1 MQHGEKVNWL
11 AYLSAFDTACA
22 RSSRTP
28 ATDRSVT
35 QPTASARAGNDQHTP
50 LMRQFFA
57 AKAEHPDVLLFFRM
71 GDFYELFYDDAR
83 KAARLLDITLTQR
96 GSSAGQPI
104 PMAGVPAHAYEGYL
118 ARLVALGESVAICEQ
133 IGDPALA
140 KGLVERKVVR
150 IVTPGTVTDE
160 ALLHDRR
167 DTLLMAVARGK
178 QGFGLAWADLAG
190 GRFLVNEVVN
200 DDMLEAELA
209 RLDPAELLIPDEEG
223 WPAGLATRTGLRR
236 RAPWL
241 FDADTGRRQ
250 LLQFFG
256 LHDLSGFGIDDGL
269 PFKGALA
276 IAAAG
281 ALLGYVEETQKQ
293 RLPHL
298 TAIRVETSDGAIAMN
313 AATRR
318 HLELDTRVDGDTRH
332 TLLGVLDSTITP
344 MGGRLLR
351 RWLHRPLR
359 DRQVLRER
367 HDAVKTLIDR
377 RLEND
382 LRDTFRGLG
391 DIERILSRVALRS
404 ARPRD
409 LSTLRDAL
417 VSLPRVRDTLRVADS
432 PRLNAL
438 SAELGEHDAQ
448 ATWLQSA
455 IVPQPPLLARDG
467 GTIADGYDAELDEL
481 RQLSTNADQFL
492 IDLEARERASS
503 GIATLKVGY
512 NRVHGYFIEISKGQ
526 ADKAP
531 VHYTRRQTLTGAER
545 YITEELKA
553 FEDKVLSARDRA
565 LTREKM
571 LYETILDEL
580 NLHLEPLKRCAGALS
595 ELDVLI
601 CFAERAQ
608 ALDWS
613 MPALMDEP
621 ALRIERGRHPVVEA
635 VRDDPFEPN
644 DLHLHADR
652 RMLVITGPN
661 MGGKSTYMRQNALIV
676 LLAHIGSFVPAS
688 KAELGP
694 IDRILTRIGAGDD
707 LARGQS
713 TFMVEM
719 SETSYILHHATAQSL
734 VLMDEIGRGTSTYDG
749 LALAEAC
756 AKHLAATNRAYT
768 LFATHYFELTA
779 LAQAGS
785 GIANVHLDAVEHHD
799 KNGSDTLVF
808 MHAVKDGP
816 ADRSFG
822 LQVAALAGL
831 PKSVVR
837 EARGR
842 LAELE
847 QRRSDPAPVLSPQ
860 ALDTP
865 QQFGLFTPA
874 SAALDALAAIDPDE
888 LTPKQ
893 ALEALYR
900 LKALE

>member
-1 MQHGEKVNWL
+1 MSLE
-11 AYLSAFDTACA
+11 
-22 RSSRTP
+22 
-28 ATDRSVT
+28 
-35 QPTASARAGNDQHTP
+35 QHTP
-50 LMRQFFA
+50 LMRQFFT

-104 PMAGVPAHAYEGYL
+104 PMCGVPAHAYEGYL

-160 ALLHDRR
+160 ALLSERR
-167 DTLLMAVARGK
+167 DTLLLAVARGK
-178 QGFGLAWADLAG
+178 QGQFGLAWADLAG
-190 GRFLVNEVVN
+190 GRFLVNEVVSE
-200 DDMLEAELA
+200 DALEAELA
-209 RLDPAELLIPDEEG
+209 RLDPAEILLPDDDS
-223 WPAGLATRTGLRR
+223 WPASLRERTGVRR

-241 FDADTGRRQ
+241 FDSDSGRRQ
-250 LLQFFG
+250 LLQFFA
-256 LHDLSGFGIDDGL
+256 LHDLSGFGIEDKPL
-269 PFKGALA
+269 C

-298 TAIRVETSDGAIAMN
+298 TAIAVEASDGAIAMN

-318 HLELDTRVDGDTRH
+318 HLELDTRVDGDVRT
-332 TLLGVLDSTITP
+332 TLLGVLDSTISP

-359 DRQVLRER
+359 DRPTLRLRHHAVSTLLDSRAFESLRER
-367 HDAVKTLIDR
+367 
-377 RLEND
+377 
-382 LRDTFRGLG
+382 FRALG
-391 DIERILSRVALRS
+391 DLERILSRIALRS

-409 LSTLRDAL
+409 LSTLRDGLAM
-417 VSLPRVRDTLRVADS
+417 LPELRENLSPLDS
-432 PRLNAL
+432 PRLQVLA
-438 SAELGEHDAQ
+438 AALGEHDAQ
-448 ATWLQSA
+448 AHLLASA
-455 IVPQPPLLARDG
+455 IVPQPPVLARDG
-467 GTIADGYDAELDEL
+467 GVIADGYDASLDEL
-481 RQLSTNADQFL
+481 RTLSTNAYQFL
-492 IDLEARERASS
+492 LDLEARERVAS

-512 NRVHGYFIEISKGQ
+512 NRVHGYYIEISKGQ

-553 FEDKVLSARDRA
+553 FEDKVLSARERSLA
-565 LTREKM
+565 REKL
-571 LYETILDEL
+571 LYDGLLDAL
-580 NLHLEPLKRCAGALS
+580 NEQLEPLKRCAAALS
-595 ELDVLI
+595 ELDVLA

-613 MPALMDEP
+613 QPELSDGP
-621 ALRIERGRHPVVEA
+621 GLHIERGRHPVVEA
-635 VRDDPFEPN
+635 VRDEPFEPN
-644 DLHLHADR
+644 DLVLDCPAAGDAGR
-652 RMLVITGPN
+652 TGIRMLVITGPN

-676 LLAHIGSFVPAS
+676 LLAHIGSFVPAER
-688 KAELGP
+688 AVIGP

-719 SETSYILHHATAQSL
+719 SETSYILHHATAESL

-749 LALAEAC
+749 LALADAC
-756 AKHLAATNRAYT
+756 ARHLASSNRSYT

-779 LAQAGS
+779 LATPGS

-799 KNGSDTLVF
+799 RNGGDTLVF

-831 PKSVVR
+831 PKTVVR
-837 EARGR
+837 QARAR

-847 QRRSDPAPVLSPQ
+847 QQGRDAPSTPMTAQ
-860 ALDTP
+860 ALDAP
-865 QQFGLFTPA
+865 QQIGLFATS
-874 SAALDALAAIDPDE
+874 SAALEALSTIEPDE
-888 LTPKQ
+888 LTPRQ

-900 LKALE
+900 LKSLA

>member
-1 MQHGEKVNWL
+1 M
-11 AYLSAFDTACA
+11 
-22 RSSRTP
+22 
-28 ATDRSVT
+28 SVE
-35 QPTASARAGNDQHTP
+35 HTP
-50 LMRQFFA
+50 LMKQYFA

-71 GDFYELFYDDAR
+71 GDFYELFHDDAR
-83 KAARLLDITLTQR
+83 KAAKLLDITLTQR
-96 GSSAGQPI
+96 GQSGGQPI
-104 PMAGVPAHAYEGYL
+104 PMAGVPHHAHESYL

-160 ALLHDRR
+160 ALLQDRR
-167 DTLLMAVARGK
+167 DTLLLALARGRN
-178 QGFGLAWADLAG
+178 GYGIAWADLAA
-190 GRFLVNEVVN
+190 GRFLVNEVAN
-200 DDMLEAELA
+200 EDALEAELA
-209 RLDPAELLIPDEEG
+209 RLQPAETLVPDEEG
-223 WPAGLATRTGLRR
+223 WPAFVAERQGMRR

-241 FDADTGRRQ
+241 FDADSGRRQ

-256 LHDLSGFGIDDGL
+256 VHDLAGFGIDDR
-269 PFKGALA
+269 PLA

-298 TAIRVETSDGAIAMN
+298 TAIAFEASDGAIAMN

-318 HLELDTRVDGDTRH
+318 HLELDSRIDGDASA

-359 DRQVLRER
+359 DRGVLRAR
-367 HDAVKTLIDR
+367 HQAVATLAASRADA
-377 RLEND
+377 D
-382 LRDTFRGLG
+382 LREAFRAFG
-391 DIERILSRVALRS
+391 DVERILARIALRS

-417 VSLPRVRDTLRVADS
+417 NLLPRLRETLAPLDS
-432 PRLNAL
+432 PRLQELA
-438 SAELGEHDAQ
+438 AELGEHHAH
-448 ATWLQSA
+448 AALLARA
-455 IVPQPPLLARDG
+455 IVPQPPLMARDG
-467 GTIADGYDAELDEL
+467 GVFAEGHDAELDEL
-481 RQLSTNADQFL
+481 RALSTNADQFL
-492 IDLEARERASS
+492 VDLEAREKAAT
-503 GIATLKVGY
+503 GIPTLKVGY
-512 NRVHGYFIEISKGQ
+512 NRVHGYYIEISKGQ
-526 ADKAP
+526 SERAP
-531 VHYTRRQTLTGAER
+531 THYSRRQTLTGAER
-545 YITEELKA
+545 YITEELKQ
-553 FEDKVLSARDRA
+553 FEDKVLSARERA
-565 LTREKM
+565 LSREKL
-571 LYETILDEL
+571 LYEALLDDL
-580 NLHLEPLKRCAGALS
+580 DTDLESLKRCASALS
-595 ELDVLI
+595 ELDVFA

-608 ALDWS
+608 ALDWVQPRLS
-613 MPALMDEP
+613 DEP
-621 ALRIERGRHPVVEA
+621 GLRIEGGRHPVVEA
-635 VRDDPFEPN
+635 LRDEPFTPN
-644 DLHLHADR
+644 DLALGPARPEPVEGHAPVVRQAHHERDV

-688 KAELGP
+688 SAGIGP

-719 SETSYILHHATAQSL
+719 SETSYILHHATSESL

-749 LALAEAC
+749 LALADAC
-756 AKHLAATNRAYT
+756 ARHLAAHNRSYT

-779 LAQAGS
+779 LAEPGS
-785 GIANVHLDAVEHHD
+785 GIANAHLDAVEHRDAH
-799 KNGSDTLVF
+799 GHETLVF
-808 MHAVKDGP
+808 MHSVKDGP

-837 EARGR
+837 QARAR

-847 QRRSDPAPVLSPQ
+847 AHRDAPSTPMTAQ
-860 ALDTP
+860 ALDAP
-865 QQFGLFTPA
+865 RQIGLFAPP
-874 SAALDALAAIDPDE
+874 SAALEALAGIEPDE

-900 LKALE
+900 LKSLV

>member
-1 MQHGEKVNWL
+1 MDSKPHMHGN
-11 AYLSAFDTACA
+11 SPG
-22 RSSRTP
+22 P
-28 ATDRSVT
+28 A
-35 QPTASARAGNDQHTP
+35 PEHTP
-50 LMRQFFA
+50 LMKQFFA

-104 PMAGVPAHAYEGYL
+104 PMAGVPHHACEGYL

-133 IGDPALA
+133 IGDPALS

-160 ALLHDRR
+160 ALLNERR
-167 DTLLMAVARGK
+167 DTLLLAIARGK
-178 QGFGLAWADLAG
+178 NGYGVAWADLAA
-190 GRFLVNEVVN
+190 GRLLVNEVGN
-200 DDMLEAELA
+200 EDALEAELA
-209 RLDPAELLIPDEEG
+209 RLEPAETLIADEDG
-223 WPAGLATRTGLRR
+223 WPAFAATRNGVRR

-241 FDADTGRRQ
+241 FDADSGRRQ
-250 LLQFFG
+250 LLRSFG
-256 LHDLSGFGIDDGL
+256 LHDLSGFGIDDK
-269 PFKGALA
+269 PLA
-276 IAAAG
+276 IAAAA

-298 TAIRVETSDGAIAMN
+298 TSIAVESGDGAIAMN

-318 HLELDTRVDGDTRH
+318 HLELDSRVDGDTRT

-359 DRQVLRER
+359 DRSTLRLRHQAVATLVDSGVAER
-367 HDAVKTLIDR
+367 MR
-377 RLEND
+377 E
-382 LRDTFRGLG
+382 TFRALG
-391 DIERILSRVALRS
+391 DLERILSRIALRS

-409 LSTLRDAL
+409 LSTLRDGL
-417 VSLPRVRDTLRVADS
+417 GLLPAVRTQLQPLDS
-432 PRLNAL
+432 PRLAQL
-438 SAELGEHDAQ
+438 ASELGEHDAH
-448 ATWLQSA
+448 AHLLASA
-455 IVPQPPLLARDG
+455 IVPQPPVLARDG
-467 GTIADGYDAELDEL
+467 GIFAEGHDAELDEL
-481 RQLSTNADQFL
+481 RTLSTNADQFL
-492 IDLEARERASS
+492 IDLEARERAAT

-512 NRVHGYFIEISKGQ
+512 NRVHGYYIEISKGQ
-526 ADKAP
+526 SDKAP
-531 VHYTRRQTLTGAER
+531 VHYSRRQTLTGAER
-545 YITEELKA
+545 YITEELKQ
-553 FEDKVLSARDRA
+553 FEDKVLSARERSLA
-565 LTREKM
+565 RERL
-571 LYETILDEL
+571 LYEQLLDAL
-580 NLHLEPLKRCAGALS
+580 NERLEPLKHCAAALS
-595 ELDVLI
+595 ELDVLA

-608 ALDWS
+608 GLDWS
-613 MPALMDEP
+613 QPELVDE
-621 ALRIERGRHPVVEA
+621 AGIRIERGRHPVVEA
-635 VRDDPFEPN
+635 VRSEPFEPN
-644 DLHLHADR
+644 DLVLHEDR

-676 LLAHIGSFVPAS
+676 LLAHIGAFVPAS
-688 KAELGP
+688 RAVLGP

-749 LALAEAC
+749 LALADAC
-756 AKHLAATNRAYT
+756 ARHLAHGNRAYT

-779 LAQAGS
+779 LAEPGS
-785 GIANVHLDAVEHHD
+785 GIANVHLDAVEHGD
-799 KNGSDTLVF
+799 ALVF

-837 EARGR
+837 QARGR

-847 QRRSDPAPVLSPQ
+847 QQQRDVPVPPLTPV
-860 ALDTP
+860 ALDQP
-865 QQFGLFTPA
+865 QQFGLFSPG
-874 SAALDALAAIDPDE
+874 SAALDALASIDPDE

-900 LKALE
+900 LKALG

>member
-1 MQHGEKVNWL
+1 M
-11 AYLSAFDTACA
+11 SD
-22 RSSRTP
+22 P
-28 ATDRSVT
+28 
-35 QPTASARAGNDQHTP
+35 QHTP
-50 LMRQFFA
+50 LMKQFFA

-96 GSSAGQPI
+96 GASAGKPI
-104 PMAGVPAHAYEGYL
+104 PMAGVPHHAAEGYL

-133 IGDPALA
+133 IGDPAA
-140 KGLVERKVVR
+140 SKGLVERKVVR

-160 ALLHDRR
+160 ALLDERR
-167 DTLLMAVARGK
+167 DTLLLAIARSGTASK
-178 QGFGLAWADLAG
+178 GCGYGLAWADLAA
-190 GRFLVNEVVN
+190 GRFLVNEVEG
-200 DDMLEAELA
+200 DDALEAELA
-209 RLDPAELLIPDEEG
+209 RLEPAELLLPDEEG
-223 WPAGLATRTGLRR
+223 WPAFVSARGGLRR
-236 RAPWL
+236 RPPWL
-241 FDADTGRRQ
+241 FDADSGRRQ
-250 LLQFFG
+250 LLQFFAV
-256 LHDLSGFGIDDGL
+256 HDLTGFGIEQR
-269 PFKGALA
+269 PLA

-298 TAIRVETSDGAIAMN
+298 AAIAVEASDGAIAMN

-318 HLELDTRVDGDTRH
+318 HLELDTRVDGEQKH

-344 MGGRLLR
+344 MGGRMLR

-359 DRQVLRER
+359 DRRIVAERHHAVASLLDRRADDDLREC
-367 HDAVKTLIDR
+367 
-377 RLEND
+377 
-382 LRDTFRGLG
+382 FRALG
-391 DIERILSRVALRS
+391 DVERILSRIALRS

-417 VSLPRVRDTLRVADS
+417 AMLPAVRDLLAVHDS
-432 PRLNAL
+432 PRLQAL
-438 SAELGEHDAQ
+438 ADALGEHDAQ
-448 ATWLQSA
+448 SA
-455 IVPQPPLLARDG
+455 LLARALVEQPPVLARDG
-467 GTIADGYDAELDEL
+467 GVFADGFDAELDEL
-481 RQLSTNADQFL
+481 RQLSTNADRFL
-492 IDLEARERASS
+492 IELEIREREAS
-503 GIATLKVGY
+503 GIPTLKVGY
-512 NRVHGYFIEISKGQ
+512 NRVHGYYLEVSKAQ
-526 ADKAP
+526 AAKAP
-531 VHYTRRQTLTGAER
+531 THYTRRQTLANAER

-553 FEDKVLSARDRA
+553 FEDKVLSARERSLA
-565 LTREKM
+565 RERL
-571 LYETILDEL
+571 LYEELLDTLNHEL
-580 NLHLEPLKRCAGALS
+580 EALKHCAAALS
-595 ELDVLI
+595 ELDVLA

-608 ALDWS
+608 QLDWS
-613 MPALMDEP
+613 RPQLVDEDC
-621 ALRIERGRHPVVEA
+621 LRIERGRHPVVEA
-635 VRDDPFEPN
+635 VRDEPFTPN
-644 DLHLHADR
+644 DLLLGADANNDAATET

-676 LLAHIGSFVPAS
+676 LLAHIGSFVPA
-688 KAELGP
+688 ARATIGP

-719 SETSYILHHATAQSL
+719 AETSYILHHASDRSL

-749 LALAEAC
+749 LALADAC
-756 AKHLAATNRAYT
+756 ARHLASVNRSYT

-779 LAQAGS
+779 LAEPGS
-785 GIANVHLDAVEHHD
+785 GIANVHLDAVEHRD
-799 KNGSDTLVF
+799 QTGNETLVF

-831 PKSVVR
+831 PRRVT
-837 EARGR
+837 EQARRR

-847 QRRSDPAPVLSPQ
+847 RHGRSAAALTPETLDSPQ
-860 ALDTP
+860 
-865 QQFGLFTPA
+865 QIGLFA
-874 SAALDALAAIDPDE
+874 GSSAALDALAALDPDE